1 MSSLPARSWYGQ
13 LWSRFATL
21 WYLKALG
28 TTAFMVLFFK
38 GYFWVLHHPLGEPVV
53 MPTLAIDDWVPF
65 TGLGFPAYVSLWF
78 YVSLPSALM
87 PDLREL
93 IRYGLWTAAM
103 CLFCLALFWVFP
115 TQVPVPDVDW
125 SLHPQLQFL
134 KGIDASG
141 NACPSLHVGSAVYSL
156 MWLRVIFL
164 QVRAPTALQLLSV
177 VYCVVIVWSTMAIRQ
192 HVFLDVLAG
201 ALVGA
206 VFGWLSLRRE
216 PVFRSA
222 LVENAVR

>member
-1 MSSLPARSWYGQ
+1 MTSLFARTWYGQ
-13 LWSRFATL
+13 LLSRFVTL

-38 GYFWVLHHPLGEPVV
+38 GYFWVLHHPMTEPVP
-53 MPTLAIDDWVPF
+53 MPTLAVDAWVPF
-65 TGLGFPAYVSLWF
+65 TALGFPAYVSLWF

-87 PDLREL
+87 PNLREL

-103 CLFCLALFWVFP
+103 CGFCLALFWLFP
-115 TQVPVPDVDW
+115 TQVPVPDIDW
-125 SLHPQLQFL
+125 AQHPELQFL

-156 MWLRVIFL
+156 MWLRYIFL
-164 QVRAPTALQLLSV
+164 QVRAPTAMHVLSV
-177 VYCVVIVWSTMAIRQ
+177 VYCIVIVWSTMAIRQ

-201 ALVGA
+201 AVVGA
-206 VFGWLSLRRE
+206 VFGWLSLRRV
-216 PVFRSA
+216 PVFRPA
-222 LVENAVR
+222 LVENA